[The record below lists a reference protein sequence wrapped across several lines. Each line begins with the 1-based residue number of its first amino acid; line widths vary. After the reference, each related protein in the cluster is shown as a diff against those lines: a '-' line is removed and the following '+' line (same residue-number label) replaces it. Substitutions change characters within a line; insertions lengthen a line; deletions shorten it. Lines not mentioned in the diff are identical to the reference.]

1 MALYDG
7 PTEGKLRCNPVGCW
21 REVNIAVFPFRTGI
35 CARKCP
41 LRRPF
46 FCHTSVR
53 ISGSGNLR
61 KCVRD
66 ERLYK
71 ALYDKGIELTGS
83 YHTFPSVGP
92 TCASREPRVTTA
104 SGPASRGTRVGF
116 PGTSEKFRTLDPY
129 RLCE

>member
-92 TCASREPRVTTA
+92 ITSHCVQRALDFLLEELKQDPGRLHSTQ
-104 SGPASRGTRVGF
+104 SKGF
-116 PGTSEKFRTLDPY
+116 LSVW
-129 RLCE
+129 